1 MKYIIDIIK
10 EVKVLFTIKIFSYI
24 FSKLPLSK
32 QIIASSATYPGD
44 LEIFL
49 QAYMCSPV
57 LVSPDNNEPILVGLT
72 QFITVVP
79 SHPNVMKQV

>member
-10 EVKVLFTIKIFSYI
+10 KVKVLFTIKIFSYI

-32 QIIASSATYPGD
+32 QVIASSATYPGD

-57 LVSPDNNEPILVGLT
+57 LASPDNNEPILVGLT